1 MGEGRALYN
10 LGNVYHA
17 KGQSYTQR
25 VNKPPSPLMQRLA
38 VAIVFLKGEETAIPG
53 LKSVLSGR
61 IILAG
66 GRVNSTVSNVVQ
78 LLILFLI
85 PDKFH
90 P

>member
-25 VNKPPSPLMQRLA
+25 VNKPPSQLMQRLA

-53 LKSVLSGR
+53 LKSVLSGT
-61 IILAG
+61 IIYWQAAG
-66 GRVNSTVSNVVQ
+66 LTQLCRMLYNS
-78 LLILFLI
+78 
-85 PDKFH
+85 
-90 P
+90 